1 MNKYWRIQKAEDA
14 KTADVYLYGD
24 IVGDSVDWWTGEK
37 TKSSTSANT
46 MKEELEG
53 LGQLDTVNLYINSF
67 GGSCYEGHAVANI
80 LRRCKAKTVA
90 HIDAY
95 ACSVASIIACACDE
109 VRMPRNTVM
118 MIHNAWVPFVSGNS
132 KELRKIADDL
142 DVENSAFKTI
152 YLDKAGDKLNAQTL
166 DKLLDEETYL
176 TAEQCFELGLCDVVE
191 TFDATVSEPDDS
203 IKMSATKFGVN
214 AEKVCAMVRSSF
226 ENITGFS
233 KDEPHKEPYD
243 PVPEEQEEK
252 PLEKKDFRETAAE
265 LFLKKFIGKETKNV

>member
-1 MNKYWRIQKAEDA
+1 MNKYWRIQKAEDS
-14 KTADVYLYGD
+14 KTADIYLYGN
-24 IVGDSVDWWTGEK
+24 IVRDSVDWWTGEK
-37 TKSSTSANT
+37 IKSSTSANT

-118 MIHNAWVPFVSGNS
+118 MIHNAWLPFVSGNS
-132 KELRKIADDL
+132 KELRKIADNL

-226 ENITGFS
+226 ENITEFP
-233 KDEPHKEPYD
+233 KEEPHKEPCE
-243 PVPEEQEEK
+243 PVPEEQAEK

-265 LFLKKFIGKETKNV
+265 LFFKKFIGKETKNV